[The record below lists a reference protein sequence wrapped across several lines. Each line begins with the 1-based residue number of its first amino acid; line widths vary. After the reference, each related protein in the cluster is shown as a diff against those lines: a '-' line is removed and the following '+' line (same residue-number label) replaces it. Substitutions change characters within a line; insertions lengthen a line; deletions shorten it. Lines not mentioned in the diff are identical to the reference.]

1 MGTELLDHCFREAH
15 GSADLADRHARS
27 EGDDVGDHSGA
38 IRAVLLVDV
47 LEHLLAMVGGEID
60 VNVGRALVVLVQESL
75 EEQVVRTG
83 IGARDTEQVRRK
95 TPAGRVFS
103 MTSSS
108 RCSRAA
114 TARVIGWY
122 LRCTASWQSA

>member
-27 EGDDVGDHSGA
+27 EGDDVGDHPGA

-60 VNVGRALVVLVQESL
+60 VDVGRALVILVEESL
-75 EEQVVRTG
+75 EEQVVRNG
-83 IGARDTEQVRRK
+83 IYTRDTEQISDD
-95 TPAGRVFS
+95 RVGG
-103 MTSSS
+103 
-108 RCSRAA
+108 AA
-114 TARVIGWY
+114 TSLSRNAV
-122 LRCTASWQSA
+122 LASE